1 VGTASSVDGWN
12 TYQLFPSFPTQNR
25 DFIQPSTSSVLLLST
40 KNSHRS
46 TSLNH
51 SSRLQHRTIDLP
63 TQPRQPV
70 KPTDKAETI
79 RPSPGEAKANLD
91 LVVSANDKSSPH
103 PLSMLTS
110 FNIDVIYRTEQTFP
124 SLSIVCGR
132 ILGPMAGIA
141 SALRNIC

>member
-1 VGTASSVDGWN
+1 MGGMHEYLI
-12 TYQLFPSFPTQNR
+12 YQWFPSFLTQNR
-25 DFIQPSTSSVLLLST
+25 DFIQPSTSPVLLLST
-40 KNSHRS
+40 KISHSS

-79 RPSPGEAKANLD
+79 RPFPGEAKANLD
-91 LVVSANDKSSPH
+91 LVVPANDKSSPH